1 MPTAT
6 PDEQLLVTW
15 LLDVQE
21 ADNLAAIN
29 AMNDLRGRYPAD
41 KHVLYLTAE
50 WLYFQQDYAR
60 SKKWME
66 RILDIDPNFPPA
78 LNMLGYAYVETGDP
92 EPAKAV
98 NFLKRYAS
106 LEADQPNPEDSLGEV
121 SRIVGDDAAS
131 IEHYSAALKITPN
144 FYSSNVGIGDA
155 RTLMGDYAGARSQY
169 DKVIAAA
176 TSPRDKL
183 HAQFQKS
190 LTYFWEGQPE
200 EGRKALHATLESA
213 RHQKEPYEQFEAG
226 LALAQLSENNANAL
240 DQFKAVETSIEK
252 PVAGMS
258 EPDRNVSLAQVLR
271 EEARTASANSREAR
285 RKRFQSWSGMRPSR
299 AT

>member
-1 MPTAT
+1 MPIWGYASNRSQPAPEAVKHARALLPTAT

-15 LLDVQE
+15 LLNVQE

-29 AMNDLRGRYPAD
+29 SMNDLRMRFPAD

-50 WLYFQQDYAR
+50 WLYFQQDYTR
-60 SKKWME
+60 SKKMME

-78 LNMLGYAYVETGDP
+78 LNMLGYAYVESGDP
-92 EPAKAV
+92 DPAKAV

-121 SRIVGDDAAS
+121 LRFAGDDAGS

-144 FYSSNVGIGDA
+144 FYSSNLGIADT
-155 RTLMGDYAGARSQY
+155 RTLMGDYAGARAQY

-176 TSPRDKL
+176 TNPRDKL

-190 LTYFWEGQPE
+190 LVVFL
-200 EGRKALHATLESA
+200 GRSA
-213 RHQKEPYEQFEAG
+213 GRG
-226 LALAQLSENNANAL
+226 AQSVCTRLS
-240 DQFKAVETSIEK
+240 
-252 PVAGMS
+252 
-258 EPDRNVSLAQVLR
+258 
-271 EEARTASANSREAR
+271 SRRAAR
-285 RKRFQSWSGMRPSR
+285 RSR
-299 AT
+299 TSSLKLDSHSRSSPRTMPPLWNS